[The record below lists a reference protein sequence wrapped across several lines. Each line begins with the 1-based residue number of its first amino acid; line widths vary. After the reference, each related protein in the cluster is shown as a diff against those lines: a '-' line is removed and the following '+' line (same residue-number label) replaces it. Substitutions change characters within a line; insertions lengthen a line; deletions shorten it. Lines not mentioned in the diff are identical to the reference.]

1 MNHYFPV
8 SLNDKSDNGLGFM
21 QGSTD
26 GVYNQYYTT
35 QCNRTLRPEISRT
48 KRNKFN
54 LVGCNSAYKCHY
66 NPYPLEND
74 NYNELEYNNLD
85 NTDAIQ
91 YTSNFFTDIY
101 YMLDKMDM
109 QNKTVFACIVAIL
122 ILFVL
127 FGRN

>member
-26 GVYNQYYTT
+26 GVYNQYYTNM
-35 QCNRTLRPEISRT
+35 CNRQPLPEISRSQ
-48 KRNKFN
+48 RNKFN
-54 LVGCNSAYKCHY
+54 LKGCNTAYKCHY
-66 NPYPLEND
+66 DPYPL
-74 NYNELEYNNLD
+74 NEDDDDFYESTTNSNNVL
-85 NTDAIQ
+85 Q
-91 YTSNFFTDIY
+91 STSNFFTNIY
-101 YMLDKMDM
+101 YMIDKIDI
-109 QNKTVFACIVAIL
+109 QNKTIFAIIIVLL